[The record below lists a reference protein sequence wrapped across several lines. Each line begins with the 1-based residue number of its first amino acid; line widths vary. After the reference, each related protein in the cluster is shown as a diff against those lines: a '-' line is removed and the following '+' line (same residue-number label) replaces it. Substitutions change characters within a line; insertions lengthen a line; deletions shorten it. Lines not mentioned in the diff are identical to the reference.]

1 MLFETSDNLFIN
13 FKSVELNYEFSGLC
27 FSGSQVTCTYL
38 LEDFVNYLLITK
50 CHYEYQ

>member
-1 MLFETSDNLFIN
+1 MLFEMSDNLFIN